1 MSVSKYFAL
10 AGAAGQKA
18 AAAHG
23 PADAT
28 ARTVTMDAGFY
39 EGCMFSE
46 VSWINKPFTR
56 DSFFKHPSDELLVFM
71 GSDQSDPENLNAEI
85 ELWIENDQI
94 TLTTTSI
101 VFVPAGAAHGRIT
114 VKNLHK
120 PVVHYTCHL
129 NTDTYEEIPAQ
140 ATAPQGTYKNNWVE
154 KYAPVDGKLP
164 SAPEGFLTLLLWIDG
179 KKLSG
184 APYMEAVWFNTK
196 NDTGPEAHAHD
207 FDEFIGFIGSDPE
220 HPEEL
225 GGEVQFYIGD
235 EYFSMTKSGLVY
247 IPRGVV
253 HSPILVPKLDR
264 PIIHFSGGN
273 GGDYKREGS
282 DQF

>member
-10 AGAAGQKA
+10 PGMAASDDVSLD
-18 AAAHG
+18 
-23 PADAT
+23 PADAHV
-28 ARTVTMDAGFY
+28 RSVRMDGSFFK
-39 EGCMFSE
+39 GCMFGE
-46 VSWINKPFTR
+46 VCWITKPFSR
-56 DSFFKHPSDELLVFM
+56 DSFFKHESDELLVFI
-71 GSDQSDPENLNAEI
+71 GGDVGDHENLNAEI
-85 ELWIENDQI
+85 ELWIENDKI

-114 VKNLHK
+114 VKNVKK
-120 PVVHYTCHL
+120 PVFHYTCHL
-129 NTDTYEEIPAQ
+129 NTDTYTELPAE
-140 ATAPQGTYKNNWVE
+140 ASAPAGTYAGSWVE
-154 KYAPVDGKLP
+154 KYAPVDGRMP
-164 SAPEGFLTLLLWIDG
+164 GAPEGFLQLLLWIDG
-179 KKLSG
+179 KKLKG
-184 APYMEAVWFNTK
+184 APYMEAVWFKTS

-225 GGEVQFYIGD
+225 GAEVHFYIGD
-235 EYFSMTKSGLVY
+235 EYFSMTKSCLVY
-247 IPRGVV
+247 IPRGVK
-253 HSPILVPKLDR
+253 HSPILVPKLEK